1 MSSEQKE
8 GKEVSIS
15 VGNQVLRLWGF
26 LCCACVYGWGRGEG
40 VGVGITSLFTSE
52 LSMRVKLPPFGLEEV
67 VRAH

>member
-40 VGVGITSLFTSE
+40 VGVGYNFVIHIGIVNES
-52 LSMRVKLPPFGLEEV
+52 
-67 VRAH
+67 